1 MTLRRHSRQVALQL
15 LFQREFLAG
24 VGSAAGSSQSA
35 SPSFESEPPVL
46 LHDFIFNFRIE
57 QEVASYAGTLF
68 LGVCQNIV
76 SIDHLIEKHSQ
87 HWKLSRM
94 SLVDLSILRLAVF
107 ELRFGDEKIDRPVIL
122 DEAVELAKEF
132 GSSESAAFVNGVLD
146 PIANQAQ
153 SVVSS
158 NQT

>member
-24 VGSAAGSSQSA
+24 VGGI
-35 SPSFESEPPVL
+35 SPSAEFAPRGLEAEPPVL

-57 QEVASYAGTLF
+57 QDVASYAGTLF
-68 LGVCQNIV
+68 LGVCQHIA
-76 SIDHLIEKHSQ
+76 SIDALIEKHSQ
-87 HWKLSRM
+87 HWKISRM
-94 SLVDLSILRLAVF
+94 SLVDLSILRLAIF

-146 PIANQAQ
+146 PIANT
-153 SVVSS
+153 SI
-158 NQT
+158 